1 MMMTRLFY
9 MQNFEMFDIV
19 SFVSAWEIPDAGVTP
34 ENKVS
39 CENDRLKLNCG
50 NSSMGLVIYSAQF
63 GRTEPGHVICPY
75 NGDKNDQNYNC
86 GEKDVTEEL
95 KGMCAKKSKCK
106 VRVKSVL
113 FGDPCPYT
121 AHPYLNLVYACGKC
135 VWVESLYYD
144 KCV

>member
-19 SFVSAWEIPDAGVTP
+19 SFVSAWEIPDDGVTP
-34 ENKVS
+34 ENKVT

-50 NSSMGLVIYSAQF
+50 NSSMGLVVYSAQF

-135 VWVESLYYD
+135 V
-144 KCV
+144 